1 MKLVILQRKIKLK
14 LLAKTNINKDILKIK
29 NFIDKF
35 TLILNENY
43 KNDIININVYN
54 INLVKLEEINN
65 DLETIDYPFFY
76 FNKIKITKIRKK
88 LDIYFGKIKNLV
100 SVIGSSLKDI
110 IFFTTGLIIDNN
122 YINFIDKIFYSINYK
137 VYKKEIQLNISSD
150 DTKDNYDKSNINY
163 NINELTN
170 KKTVFKEYY
179 KFKRIKEYTFGA
191 RLYYYLE
198 KHKLII
204 VCDGYFQEDP
214 LDIYKRSNFL
224 KEKLLAALVIEAK

>member
-14 LLAKTNINKDILKIK
+14 LLAKTNINKDLLKIK

-163 NINELTN
+163 NIMNL
-170 KKTVFKEYY
+170 
-179 KFKRIKEYTFGA
+179 
-191 RLYYYLE
+191 
-198 KHKLII
+198 LIRKQCLKNI
-204 VCDGYFQEDP
+204 
-214 LDIYKRSNFL
+214 INSNVL
-224 KEKLLAALVIEAK
+224 KNIHLVQDCIII